1 MFMIDNPGRFQQVF
15 SAVALAASKSKGY
28 PALLHGVHMRGDGSK
43 IIIEATDRY
52 RVFSGTVAYE
62 GDPFDVIVP
71 ATVGADL
78 KRAKAGKHT
87 FLWFT
92 VTDKHIDFEVPGGT
106 PSEAIALRYVLIEG
120 DFPEVGRLY
129 PERTVRGF
137 HDGALNPMLVADF
150 ANAAK
155 ALGDKNPSMSFWQ
168 CADDEGNPMT
178 GRPVIVRFSGIED
191 LVGIIMPQTRAN
203 HESGSD
209 LAAAIYA

>member
-15 SAVALAASKSKGY
+15 SAVALAASKSKDY
-28 PALLHGVHMRGDGSK
+28 PVILAAVHMRGDGSK

-52 RVFSGTVAYE
+52 RVFSGTVAYDGE
-62 GDPFDVIVP
+62 PFDVIVP

-120 DFPEVGRLY
+120 QFPDVGRLY

-137 HDGALNPMLVADF
+137 HGTALDPILVADF
-150 ANAAK
+150 AKAAK
-155 ALGDKNPSMSFWQ
+155 ALGEKRPSMSFWQ
-168 CADDEGNPMT
+168 CADNEGKPVK
-178 GRPVIVRFSGIED
+178 GRPVIVRFGDVED
-191 LVGIIMPQTRAN
+191 LVGMIMPLNRVN